1 MRKRARRAINFRAS
15 LPAQIAVSWFT
26 VSFVSAQTSYNLL
39 ALAKSD
45 HTVAI
50 VDPATLQVLARL
62 PAGPDP
68 HEIIASDDGKVAY
81 ISNYGGPDSD
91 LHTISSLISS
101 PARHCSHRLGSSAFR
116 AWFGFAK
123 RQAHFT
129 ARDK

>member
-1 MRKRARRAINFRAS
+1 M
-15 LPAQIAVSWFT
+15 FT

-91 LHTISSLISS
+91 LHTISVVDLI
-101 PARHCSHRLGSSAFR
+101 ARQALPPIDLGALHSAH
-116 AWFGFAK
+116 GFAF
-123 RQAHFT
+123 ASG
-129 ARDK
+129 